1 MIPARDCRQHNSRHI
16 SLFTDKQTSRPWN
29 TLKAEVGLLLLYGLA
44 KALEMSV
51 LVLVWTC
58 CYTNH
63 LGCPRFYH
71 IFRNPGFNWNLQIVI
86 FCSVKAI
93 SDFFFFYIKLHLK
106 FWPSLESALLCLAS
120 HLPLL
125 ISQVVGIWLWTI
137 LFLYD
142 PTIPPPS
149 LSKQARGAWLNGSL
163 SYCLMLLLQEVEKGC
178 FICLSLFFCL
188 IRQTFLFSG
197 FLVTR

>member
-120 HLPLL
+120 HLPLYHKWWVFDFGRFFSFM
-125 ISQVVGIWLWTI
+125 IP
-137 LFLYD
+137 LFL
-142 PTIPPPS
+142 
-149 LSKQARGAWLNGSL
+149 
-163 SYCLMLLLQEVEKGC
+163 LLLYLSRQEEPD
-178 FICLSLFFCL
+178 
-188 IRQTFLFSG
+188 
-197 FLVTR
+197 